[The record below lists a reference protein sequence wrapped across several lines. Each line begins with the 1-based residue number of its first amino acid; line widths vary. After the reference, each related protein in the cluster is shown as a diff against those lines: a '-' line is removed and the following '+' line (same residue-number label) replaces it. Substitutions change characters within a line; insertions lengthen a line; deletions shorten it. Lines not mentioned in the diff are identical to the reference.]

1 MAILSKG
8 VDFSNGDQVTST
20 NLDNLVDAATFV
32 SGASGTTDDSSL
44 EVNSGGR
51 LQAKDG
57 GITSAKLAASAVTTA
72 KLADSS
78 STTTG
83 VTFGKIRYMKN
94 LSVIGNVSG
103 ASAAPTEVDILDED
117 DLSSDSATA
126 LATQQSIKSYVDNGG
141 GMTPGTYAGGESVT
155 LSNGMTLKFG
165 TVASTSGSDETV
177 TFGTAFPTGI
187 VNVQITPIQNDNT
200 GINPPKAG
208 AVTTSGFTL
217 WNPAG
222 VSLSFYWMAIGY

>member
-8 VDFSNGDQVTST
+8 VNFSNGDQVTST

-32 SGASGTTDDSSL
+32 SGPSGTTDHSSL

-51 LQAKDG
+51 LQIKDG
-57 GITSAKLAASAVTTA
+57 GVVAGKIGAGAVTTA

-78 STTTG
+78 STTSG
-83 VTFGKIRYMKN
+83 VTFGKMRYMKN

-103 ASAAPTEVDILDED
+103 ASAAPTEVNILDED
-117 DLSSDSATA
+117 NLASDSATA
-126 LATQQSIKSYVDNGG
+126 LATQQSIKAYVDNGG
-141 GMTPGTYAGGESVT
+141 GMTPGTYTGGESVT
-155 LSNGMTLKFG
+155 LSNGMIVKVG
-165 TVASTSGSDETV
+165 TVASTSGSDESV
-177 TFGTAFPTGI
+177 AFGTAFPNG
-187 VNVQITPIQNDNT
+187 VLNVQLTTIQNDNT
-200 GINPPKAG
+200 GRNPPKAG